1 MEYLV
6 LKQTEDLC
14 NYYAYI
20 YISNNNCII
29 SYYQYNVHVEAQEGM
44 HAIRNKW
51 YKVKHLIQV
60 IIGM

>member
-6 LKQTEDLC
+6 LKQMEYLC
-14 NYYAYI
+14 NYCAYT
-20 YISNNNCII
+20 SVII
-29 SYYQYNVHVEAQEGM
+29 IVLLAIINNVHVEEAQEGM

-51 YKVKHLIQV
+51 KHLIQV